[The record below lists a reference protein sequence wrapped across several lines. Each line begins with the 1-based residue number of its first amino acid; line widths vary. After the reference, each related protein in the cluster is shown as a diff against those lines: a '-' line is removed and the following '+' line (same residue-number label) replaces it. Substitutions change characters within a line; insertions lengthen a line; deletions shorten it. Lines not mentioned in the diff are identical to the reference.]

1 MMYRPSQFSALLLC
15 LSFLVVTAA
24 WNKAEV
30 RPDSLA
36 QVIEKS
42 VCLIFGTMAG
52 GVNSGQVC
60 VGEKDV
66 LMLAGMLRIITYICW
81 MFFSFCV
88 CLFF

>member
-1 MMYRPSQFSALLLC
+1 M
-15 LSFLVVTAA
+15 VTAA
-24 WNKAEV
+24 WNKPEV

-66 LMLAGMLRIITYICW
+66 LMLAGGEGSGTPLQY
-81 MFFSFCV
+81 S
-88 CLFF
+88 CLENPMDRGAW